1 MSGSGLLRAETK
13 LGGCAE
19 IFGSEVVG
27 EKLGPCSSGDHGGV
41 VSGQSHRRKGDGD
54 AGGCGVADNLVV
66 DVGDV
71 HDVVERD
78 ALLTEDAAEDIDV
91 EEGAEVAD
99 VAVVVDGGAAAV
111 HAQCGCADWG
121 EGLDLAAESVEKFD
135 RSHVLSVPAAAGAW
149 RGADCSRLRFP
160 S

>member
-1 MSGSGLLRAETK
+1 MCSGCSMLRA
-13 LGGCAE
+13 
-19 IFGSEVVG
+19 SR
-27 EKLGPCSSGDHGGV
+27 SS
-41 VSGQSHRRKGDGD
+41 RKARSNLAVYWAMGTP
-54 AGGCGVADNLVV
+54 AGGGVADDLVV

-78 ALLTEDAAEDIDV
+78 ALLAKDAAEDVDV

-121 EGLDLAAESVEKFD
+121 EGFDLAA
-135 RSHVLSVPAAAGAW
+135 
-149 RGADCSRLRFP
+149 
-160 S
+160 